1 MKIVNLDGFTTNPGD
16 LSWEG
21 IEKLGDYIVYER
33 TAPDEIINR
42 AKGADIL
49 IVNKTIMNRDIL
61 DAL

>member
-42 AKGADIL
+42 AKGYS
-49 IVNKTIMNRDIL
+49 
-61 DAL
+61 